1 MPDVCVINKCNNKCI
16 MCTNPDEFV
25 NSSVEGNYDLKTQI
39 KKLSLYIK
47 GIKVYEGNKE
57 FDNYINLTGGEPT
70 IHKDFFKLIYYFRK
84 NLPHIPITLLTN
96 ARKFKD
102 ERFTI
107 KFSKIAKQ
115 PFSVAINFPSS
126 KKEVFENITG
136 IKGSFSETLNGIKNL
151 MKYFDG
157 EIEFRIV
164 LIKQNYRLLKD
175 TLIYLWEKFKKQKN
189 WRVSIIHYEI
199 EGKALKN
206 HKKISVKLSQ
216 TSKELSQIKKLILS
230 YDHEIRLYH
239 YPLCVVD
246 KELRKFCWITLPKK
260 ERIYTQKCKKC
271 IVRKN
276 CLGLMLEYYKVYG
289 DYELKPIVR

>member
-16 MCTNPDEFV
+16 MCTNSDEFV
-25 NSSVEGNYDLKTQI
+25 DLSVEGNYDLKTQI

-70 IHKDFFKLIYYFRK
+70 IHKDFFKLIYCFRK
-84 NLPHIPITLLTN
+84 NLPDIPITLLTN

-102 ERFTI
+102 EKFTI

-115 PFSVAINFPSS
+115 PFSVAVNFPSS

-151 MKYFDG
+151 MKYFNG

-199 EGKALKN
+199 EGKAIKN
-206 HKKISVKLSQ
+206 HNKISVKLSQ
-216 TSKELSQIKKLILS
+216 TSKELSQIKKLILN

-246 KELRKFCWITLPKK
+246 KKLRNLCWITLPKK
-260 ERIYTQKCKKC
+260 ERIYTQKCRKC
-271 IVRKN
+271 IIRKN
-276 CLGLMLEYYKVYG
+276 CLGLMLEYYKIYG

>member
-39 KKLSLYIK
+39 KKLSLYLK

-57 FDNYINLTGGEPT
+57 FDNYINFTGGEPT
-70 IHKDFFKLIYYFRK
+70 IHKDFFKLIYYFKK

-96 ARKFKD
+96 ARNFKG
-102 ERFTI
+102 EAFTI

-199 EGKALKN
+199 EGKAIKN

-216 TSKELSQIKKLILS
+216 TSKELSKIKKLILN
-230 YDHEIRLYH
+230 YDHAIRLYH

-246 KELRKFCWITLPKK
+246 KELRKLCWITLPKK

-276 CLGLMLEYYKVYG
+276 CLGLMLEYYKIYG
-289 DYELKPIVR
+289 DYELKPITR